1 MLAYIFRRLL
11 LLVFVLFGV
20 VTLVFFLIHL
30 IPGDPVDIMLGDF
43 ALPADKQELRK
54 NMGLDRPLFV
64 QYKDYVVGVATGDLG
79 TSIHSKRPVLEEILE
94 RIPASAELMVGA
106 MVIALFIAFPLG
118 ILSALKPYGVIDS
131 SSMLASFIGI
141 AMPNFW
147 LGPLLIILFSIKLDW
162 LPINERGG
170 IEHLILPSI
179 TLGTAMAAMLSRM
192 IRSSLLEVLGE
203 EYVTNARAK
212 GLRERQVILKHAL
225 RNALIPVI
233 TIIGLQ
239 IGVLLSGAIITE
251 AIFDWPG
258 MGSLLLDGIYNR
270 NYPVVQGCILVI
282 ASIYTI
288 VNLITDIA
296 YAWVDPRVRLS

>member
-1 MLAYIFRRLL
+1 MIAYIIRRLL
-11 LLVFVLFGV
+11 LLFFVLFGV
-20 VTLVFFLIHL
+20 VTIVFFLIHF
-30 IPGDPVDIMLGDF
+30 IPGDPVDIMLGDY
-43 ALPADKQELRK
+43 ALQADKEQLRK
-54 NMGLDRPLFV
+54 NLGLDRPIIV
-64 QYKDYVVGVATGDLG
+64 QYGEYLLGVVTGDLG
-79 TSIHSKRPVLEEILE
+79 ESIHSRRSVLSEIIE

-106 MVIALFIAFPLG
+106 MLVALFVAFPLG
-118 ILSALKPYGVIDS
+118 ILSALKPYGLLDS
-131 SSMLASFIGI
+131 SSMLVSFLGVAI
-141 AMPNFW
+141 PNFW

-170 IEHLILPSI
+170 LEHLILPSI

-203 EYVTNARAK
+203 DYVQNARAK
-212 GLRERQVILKHAL
+212 GLVERKVIIKHAL

-258 MGSLLLDGIYNR
+258 MGSLLLDGIYSR
-270 NYPVVQGCILVI
+270 NYPLVQGCILVI
-282 ASIYTI
+282 ASIYVI
-288 VNLITDIA
+288 VNLLTDIA